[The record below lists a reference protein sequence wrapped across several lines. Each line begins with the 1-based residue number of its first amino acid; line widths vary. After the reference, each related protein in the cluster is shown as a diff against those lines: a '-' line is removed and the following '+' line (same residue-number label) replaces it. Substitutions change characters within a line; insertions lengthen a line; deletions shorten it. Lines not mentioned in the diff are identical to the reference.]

1 MLRIC
6 PKCEKVAGY
15 NSWFKAFYCRNCG
28 ELFNGGERMSELEH
42 CPICGDTAIAGATH
56 RPIGNTEFYE
66 VICVK
71 CGARIIR
78 SLNEKQFK
86 H

>member
-1 MLRIC
+1 MMI
-6 PKCEKVAGY
+6 
-15 NSWFKAFYCRNCG
+15 
-28 ELFNGGERMSELEH
+28 ELEH
-42 CPICGDTAIAGATH
+42 CPLCGDTAIADATH

-78 SLNEKQFK
+78 SSKRKAVEAWNRRANDGKAD
-86 H
+86 

>member
-1 MLRIC
+1 MALLENC
-6 PKCEKVAGY
+6 P
-15 NSWFKAFYCRNCG
+15 
-28 ELFNGGERMSELEH
+28 L
-42 CPICGDTAIAGATH
+42 CGDTAIAGATH

-78 SLNEKQFK
+78 SSNAK
-86 H
+86 